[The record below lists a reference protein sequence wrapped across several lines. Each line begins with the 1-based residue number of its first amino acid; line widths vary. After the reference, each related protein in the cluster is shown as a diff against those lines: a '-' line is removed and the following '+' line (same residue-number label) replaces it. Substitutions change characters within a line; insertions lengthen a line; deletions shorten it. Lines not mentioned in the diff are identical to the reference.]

1 MLVNTPYFFNLYN
14 VPPFFVNSP
23 YNKSLSPI
31 ALITNGLPTFSP
43 FICITFPAQLILVE
57 LTILFP
63 FIEIASAPAT
73 FNSFIIATKLPSWT
87 K

>member
-1 MLVNTPYFFNLYN
+1 MLVNTPYFLIYIMFHHFLLIL
-14 VPPFFVNSP
+14 P

-63 FIEIASAPAT
+63 FIEIASAPAI
-73 FNSFIIATKLPSWT
+73 FNSFIIATKLPS
-87 K
+87 